1 MSGIAE
7 LLAKLGYDVSGS
19 DVRASPTT
27 ERLASLGIRLAIGHA
42 ADHVTGSDVVVT
54 SSAVRSDNA
63 EVIEARRLQIPVIPR
78 AEMLSELMRLRFGIA
93 VAGAHGKTSTTS
105 MIACVLEH
113 AGLDPTAVI
122 GGRVAALGGNARLG
136 QSQYMVAEA
145 DESDQSFLQFW
156 PAIAVIT
163 NIDREHLEN
172 YRGFDHLVEAFLQFA
187 NQVPFYGAV
196 IGCHDDPWVRDLMP
210 RMSRRV
216 VGYSLGGQA
225 DLMGTDAEIHG
236 TGSRCLVRRRHAVGV
251 DVAADVLGH
260 LEIGVPGRH
269 NLLNA
274 LAAVAV
280 GLEIGLTFERIAA
293 GLAAFQGVERRLE
306 SHGDVGG
313 ISILD
318 DYAHHPTEIAAVL
331 DAVEARHPTRTLVVF
346 QPHRY
351 SRTASLLPEFG
362 RVLARADVVLVTE
375 VYGAGEEPIAG
386 IDAGAVAASIR
397 AAGSG
402 SVQVVESLDQIGPMV
417 AGQARPGDVVLTLGA
432 GSISGAAPAIA
443 RALADVRSRP
453 WTS

>member
-7 LLAKLGYDVSGS
+7 LLVNLGYEVSGS
-19 DVRASPTT
+19 DLRPSATT
-27 ERLASLGIRLAIGHA
+27 DRLGSLGIRVAIGHA
-42 ADHVTGSDVVVT
+42 ADQVAGSDVVVT
-54 SSAVRSDNA
+54 SSAVGSDNA
-63 EVIEARRLQIPVIPR
+63 EVTEARQRQIPVIPR
-78 AEMLSELMRLRFGIA
+78 AEMLSELMRLRFSIA

-122 GGRVAALGGNARLG
+122 GGRVAAFGSNARLG

-145 DESDQSFLQFW
+145 DESDRSFLRLW

-196 IGCHDDPWVRDLMP
+196 VCCHDDPWIRALVPKMN
-210 RMSRRV
+210 RRV
-216 VGYSLGGQA
+216 IGYSLGGSA
-225 DLMGTDAEIHG
+225 DVMGSDDELHG
-236 TGSRCLVRRRHAVGV
+236 DGSRCLVRRRHALGI
-251 DVAADVLGH
+251 DVLGH
-260 LEIGVPGRH
+260 VEIRVPGRH

-280 GLEIGLTFERIAA
+280 ALELGVAFERIAG

-306 SHGDVGG
+306 SHGTVDG
-313 ISILD
+313 ISIVD

-331 DAVEARHPTRTLVVF
+331 EAVQARHPTRILVVF

-362 RVLARADVVLVTE
+362 RVLAQADVVLVTAI
-375 VYGAGEEPIAG
+375 YGAGEEPIDG
-386 IDAGAVAASIR
+386 VDAEAVAASIR
-397 AAGSG
+397 AAGSA
-402 SVQVVESLDQIGPMV
+402 SVQVVESLDQLGPIV
-417 AGQARPGDVVLTLGA
+417 AAQSRPGDVVLTLGA
-432 GSISGAAPAIA
+432 GSIAGAASAIG
-443 RALADVRSRP
+443 RAIADVRSRP